1 MSGWVGGWVRIGV
14 RVCVCSR
21 ARVCLSACL
30 VMCAVRESVERA
42 ESQPIFS
49 TQNGWTALLHA
60 TQNCH
65 LDIVQL
71 LVASGA
77 NLNAESEVLVIQNTN
92 ARTHTRAWAHTHAQ
106 TNTEIPKKY
115 PSISNF
121 DGT

>member
-1 MSGWVGGWVRIGV
+1 
-14 RVCVCSR
+14 
-21 ARVCLSACL
+21 
-30 VMCAVRESVERA
+30 MCAVRESVERA

-92 ARTHTRAWAHTHAQ
+92 ARTHARAWAHTHAQ